1 MQFEQDSFREYKRI
15 METTNVQKCYQQILK
30 LIRYISSKLE
40 KEMPEYMFMGRVVE
54 NQMDFT
60 YFQVTW
66 ESLKEAGLKIQVVF
80 MHRTCE
86 FEIWISGYSR
96 KIQCSYYERL
106 RYTECPF
113 EMCANPG
120 KKRFYNQDRGEKKD
134 NDRCAGGTRD
144 LVKDKIVE
152 LEEYIKK
159 YQRLET
165 TER

>member
-1 MQFEQDSFREYKRI
+1 MQFEQDLFKEYKRI
-15 METTNVQKCYQQILK
+15 TETTNLQKCYQQILK

-54 NQMDFT
+54 NQMDFS
-60 YFQVTW
+60 YFQATTK
-66 ESLKEAGLKIQVVF
+66 SLKEAGLKIQVVF

-113 EMCANPG
+113 EMCATPERNDFIIKTVAR
-120 KKRFYNQDRGEKKD
+120 KKITTDAPEVIIAEIKR
-134 NDRCAGGTRD
+134 
-144 LVKDKIVE
+144 KIVE

>member
-15 METTNVQKCYQQILK
+15 METTNVQKCYRQILK
-30 LIRYISSKLE
+30 LIRYISSELE
-40 KEMPEYMFMGRVVE
+40 KEMPEYTFMGRVVE

-60 YFQVTW
+60 YFQVTR

-80 MHRTCE
+80 LHSTCE
-86 FEIWISGYSR
+86 FEVWISGYSK

-113 EMCANPG
+113 EMCANPERNDFIIKTVAR
-120 KKRFYNQDRGEKKD
+120 KKITTDAPEVIIAEIKR
-134 NDRCAGGTRD
+134 
-144 LVKDKIVE
+144 KIVE